1 MAQSPKRRAN
11 LLGARI
17 RAWFE
22 GRTSGTGSD
31 AAPGPGEDLEREL
44 RRTQAQLVEARAEIT
59 ALRRQKGDLRPA
71 LARVLK
77 KTDEELLAYRYCAVQ
92 PAEDTC
98 EWEAVTE
105 RCCLGGCDMGVYT
118 FSAEREALLF
128 SALLEAI
135 GYRPDH
141 NTACSSLLCRVQE
154 GSHRNNLNKGDM
166 SYVVPEKGDTVL
178 AGSKMFTV
186 GGEVFA
192 NHTCDYGGLFG
203 TVTEIRTGP
212 DQ

>member
-1 MAQSPKRRAN
+1 MQTHWEPASAPGLRAERPA
-11 LLGARI
+11 LEATQPR
-17 RAWFE
+17 
-22 GRTSGTGSD
+22 
-31 AAPGPGEDLEREL
+31 GPGEDLEREL
-44 RRTQAQLVEARAEIT
+44 RRTQAQLVEACAEIT

-77 KTDEELLAYRYCAVQ
+77 KTGEELRAYRYCAVQ

-141 NTACSSLLCRVQE
+141 NTACSSCYAEYRKDRIE
-154 GSHRNNLNKGDM
+154 
-166 SYVVPEKGDTVL
+166 T
-178 AGSKMFTV
+178 T
-186 GGEVFA
+186 
-192 NHTCDYGGLFG
+192 
-203 TVTEIRTGP
+203 
-212 DQ
+212 

>member
-11 LLGARI
+11 LLGVRI

-141 NTACSSLLCRVQE
+141 NTACSSCYAEYRKDRIE
-154 GSHRNNLNKGDM
+154 
-166 SYVVPEKGDTVL
+166 T
-178 AGSKMFTV
+178 T
-186 GGEVFA
+186 
-192 NHTCDYGGLFG
+192 
-203 TVTEIRTGP
+203 
-212 DQ
+212 

>member
-77 KTDEELLAYRYCAVQ
+77 KRTRNFWHTDTAPSSPRKI
-92 PAEDTC
+92 PAS
-98 EWEAVTE
+98 
-105 RCCLGGCDMGVYT
+105 G
-118 FSAEREALLF
+118 
-128 SALLEAI
+128 
-135 GYRPDH
+135 RP
-141 NTACSSLLCRVQE
+141 
-154 GSHRNNLNKGDM
+154 
-166 SYVVPEKGDTVL
+166 
-178 AGSKMFTV
+178 
-186 GGEVFA
+186 
-192 NHTCDYGGLFG
+192 
-203 TVTEIRTGP
+203 
-212 DQ
+212 